1 MPEPAI
7 EPPFITLSIALS
19 RPEVDLL
26 HDAVAG
32 WLARY
37 LVHREMMD
45 GEPADGF
52 DFETMTMLGRKLG
65 MNL

>member
-1 MPEPAI
+1 MTMTEQLT
-7 EPPFITLSIALS
+7 ITLSK
-19 RPEVDLL
+19 PEVELL

-37 LVHREMMD
+37 LVHAEMMD
-45 GEPADGF
+45 GDPADYF
-52 DFETMTMLGRKLG
+52 DFQTMTGIGHRLG